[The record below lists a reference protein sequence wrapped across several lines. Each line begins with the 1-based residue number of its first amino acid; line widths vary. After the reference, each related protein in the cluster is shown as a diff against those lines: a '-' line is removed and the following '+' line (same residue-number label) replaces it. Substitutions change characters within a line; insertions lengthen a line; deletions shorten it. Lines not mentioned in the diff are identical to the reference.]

1 MRALTLAACLALMA
15 SPSLRAQAAPCRSGS
30 PSLGAVDRTTI
41 QGEVKAALDS
51 LTDGWRRIDTTEIL
65 HFYLDSARLA
75 HSGRLGG
82 MADLRA
88 GWMRLGP
95 RLQRQDIGPF
105 RQVAFD
111 ILTCDVVV
119 VSWVNQWTF
128 IYADGRVVGPRTS
141 ANTYVWV
148 RRGAAWRIQSAH
160 ESILNA
166 PNAAR

>member
-1 MRALTLAACLALMA
+1 MRVVTLAACLALMA
-15 SPSLRAQAAPCRSGS
+15 SPSLRAQARPCRSGW
-30 PSLGAVDRTTI
+30 PSLSAVDRTMM
-41 QGEVKAALDS
+41 QAEVQAALDS

-75 HSGRLGG
+75 HNGRLGG

-88 GWMRLGP
+88 AWVRLGP
-95 RLQRQDIGPF
+95 RLQRQDIEPF
-105 RQVAFD
+105 QQVAFD
-111 ILTCDVVV
+111 VLSCDVVV
-119 VSWVNQWTF
+119 VNWVNQWTF
-128 IYADGRVVGPRTS
+128 IFADGHVVGPRTS

-148 RRGAAWRIQSAH
+148 RRGTAWRIQSAH